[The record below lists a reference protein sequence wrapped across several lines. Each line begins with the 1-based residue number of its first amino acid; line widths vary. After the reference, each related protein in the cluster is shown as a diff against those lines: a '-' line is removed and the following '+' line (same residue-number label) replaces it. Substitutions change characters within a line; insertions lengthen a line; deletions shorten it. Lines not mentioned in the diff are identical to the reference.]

1 MSIFI
6 QETGRS
12 FPNVDDGGEYK
23 KTWQRPDNGDYESHA
38 HHSGPGPN
46 YRITFNEDG
55 PGSTAFGA
63 DKVFYIV
70 WKLVTRISLSVRTKK
85 SAFFSSRIISENFA
99 NLLFRQPSFR

>member
-23 KTWQRPDNGDYESHA
+23 KTWTRPDNGDYESHA

-46 YRITFNEDG
+46 YRITFNEDH
-55 PGSTAFGA
+55 PH
-63 DKVFYIV
+63 
-70 WKLVTRISLSVRTKK
+70 
-85 SAFFSSRIISENFA
+85 
-99 NLLFRQPSFR
+99 